1 MIEREH
7 GFGILATRADR
18 RAFAIA
24 ATCTLAVACGGAE
37 STSSKTTAPIT
48 DTCRVQLPPR
58 RVALDPESP
67 APASRGIRRSSRLV
81 ANVEIG
87 LPSLAKE
94 LEAKTATRLA
104 EEHDKNIGFA
114 GSLSYTVD
122 RGPFR
127 IAVENDALVIRTDV
141 RARAQA
147 CRGAQCYASCEPVG
161 VATATVPLRLTPEY
175 RFAPSRVTFAFT
187 RGCEVRALGGMVK
200 IDVTPT
206 IQSEIAPAL
215 RRVEREIDG
224 KLPPLRPQ
232 AERLWAELGK
242 TRKIPLGGCIVT
254 NPSGLVEG
262 PVTGTSDALR
272 VRFGV
277 IAHPEIRARC
287 DEADAVGTTPLPPLQ
302 QDPSLPEEDDLV
314 LALVSPLS
322 SLAASLEAAEPFD
335 AGGARARIARAVATP
350 AGSHAALD
358 LGLRGEACGDLAVR
372 AALAWTEDGRHL
384 RLASPTLSD
393 HERERMASLS
403 PETFTRSLSAL
414 RLAPPMSPEALAELV
429 PALASSLSDPSV
441 EVSAK
446 VSGVRP
452 LGVSLRGGDLAA
464 SVALRGSVD
473 VKQR

>member
-1 MIEREH
+1 MVEREH
-7 GFGILATRADR
+7 RFATLFTCALAV
-18 RAFAIA
+18 
-24 ATCTLAVACGGAE
+24 VACGGNDAAP
-37 STSSKTTAPIT
+37 SKAPVA

-58 RVALDPESP
+58 KVALEPASP
-67 APASRGIRRSSRLV
+67 APASSGLRRSSRLV
-81 ANVEIG
+81 ANVELG
-87 LPSLAKE
+87 LASLAKE
-94 LEAKTATRLA
+94 LEGKIGQRLA
-104 EEHDKNIGFA
+104 EEQDKSIGIA
-114 GSLSYTVD
+114 GRLAYTVD

-127 IAVENDALVIRTDV
+127 VAVEGDALVVRTDV

-147 CRGAQCYASCEPVG
+147 CRGSDCYASCEPTG

-187 RGCEVRALGGMVK
+187 RGCVVRALGGIVK

-206 IQSEIAPAL
+206 IQSELSPAL

-224 KLPPLRPQ
+224 KLPPLRLQ

-242 TRKIPLGGCIVT
+242 TRRVPLGGCVVT
-254 NPSGLVEG
+254 NPRGIVEG
-262 PVTGTSDALR
+262 PVSGTSESLR

-277 IAHPEIRARC
+277 VAYPEIRSRC
-287 DEADAVGTTPLPPLQ
+287 GEADGGTPPPLPPLQ

-335 AGGARARIARAVATP
+335 AGGARARVARASASP
-350 AGSHAALD
+350 AGSRAELD

-372 AALAWTEDGRHL
+372 SSLAWTEDGRYL
-384 RLASPTLSD
+384 RLASPALAD

-414 RLAPPMSPEALAELV
+414 KLAPPISPEMLAELI
-429 PALASSLSDPSV
+429 PTLASSMSDPSV

-446 VSGVRP
+446 VSGVKP

-464 SVALRGSVD
+464 SVVLRGSVD